1 MRSRRK
7 RNFAALLA
15 MLLLLCGCTS
25 LKSIQE
31 DSVRE
36 DLPQIDPEAG
46 TTRSITATLYYRLS
60 NEPYLVAIRHSLTV
74 RSNESAEDA
83 IVRTLLSGVP
93 PLAENVSNAF
103 ADGTEALEIARDG
116 SILYVTLSEEY
127 LDDSAL
133 REVKEESSQLLARE
147 EITEAEYNARI
158 AAAKEALYADRRAGL
173 YAIVNSITAYAPDI
187 RVMLLV
193 NRKGT
198 AAERLRYDELG
209 IEDMGGAV
217 SSLLEPMEFQE
228 DVLATPASIVECI
241 LRHMKAGELDEI
253 YGLFA
258 EMESGEGQKPA
269 YAEFEAALNAV
280 GRVTD
285 YAVYDYTVGQNA
297 NYASVEAEID
307 LTDGESHAR
316 RIIRTRLQLKNEGE
330 IYRVGYYAFL
340 DALGEK
346 A

>member
-46 TTRSITATLYYRLS
+46 TTRTITATLYYRLS
-60 NEPYLVAIRHSLTV
+60 SEPYLVAIRHSLTV

-147 EITEAEYNARI
+147 EITEA
-158 AAAKEALYADRRAGL
+158 AKEALYADRRAGL
-173 YAIVNSITAYAPDI
+173 YAIVNSITAYAPEI

-253 YGLFA
+253 YGLFRKWRA
-258 EMESGEGQKPA
+258 EKGKNRLTQSLKRRSMPLAASRTMRSTITPWGKTPIMQAWRRRLSSRMGKA
-269 YAEFEAALNAV
+269 TRGGLYARGCN
-280 GRVTD
+280 
-285 YAVYDYTVGQNA
+285 
-297 NYASVEAEID
+297 
-307 LTDGESHAR
+307 
-316 RIIRTRLQLKNEGE
+316 
-330 IYRVGYYAFL
+330 
-340 DALGEK
+340 
-346 A
+346 

>member
-46 TTRSITATLYYRLS
+46 TTRTITATLYYRLS
-60 NEPYLVAIRHSLTV
+60 SEPYLVAIRHSLTV

-158 AAAKEALYADRRAGL
+158 AAAKEELYVDRRAD
-173 YAIVNSITAYAPDI
+173 YMQSSTQ
-187 RVMLLV
+187 
-193 NRKGT
+193 
-198 AAERLRYDELG
+198 LRR
-209 IEDMGGAV
+209 M
-217 SSLLEPMEFQE
+217 
-228 DVLATPASIVECI
+228 
-241 LRHMKAGELDEI
+241 
-253 YGLFA
+253 
-258 EMESGEGQKPA
+258 
-269 YAEFEAALNAV
+269 
-280 GRVTD
+280 
-285 YAVYDYTVGQNA
+285 
-297 NYASVEAEID
+297 
-307 LTDGESHAR
+307 R
-316 RIIRTRLQLKNEGE
+316 RISASCFWSTERELRQSACAMMSLELRIWEARFPACLSPWNFRKMCWLPPQ
-330 IYRVGYYAFL
+330 
-340 DALGEK
+340 AL
-346 A
+346 